1 MTFAFTPSYVFDGS
15 NSDTA
20 HESYSSG
27 DDLYDTYGISKVD
40 ISTSFL
46 TLYFTS
52 STTMSTWRGSD
63 REIVVNYP
71 SGTESWEDTYD
82 LTSNEEYSV
91 NTSFNYIHYSWIS
104 MGLSFAEKADL
115 ADTVSSAG
123 TGNSVITLT
132 LS

>member
-1 MTFAFTPSYVFDGS
+1 MTFAFTPSYVFDGA
-15 NSDTA
+15 NHDTA

-27 DDLYDTYGISKVD
+27 DDIYDTYGISKVD
-40 ISTSFL
+40 INTSFL

-63 REIVVNYP
+63 RSVVVNYP

-91 NTSFNYIHYSWIS
+91 NTSFNYIHYSWTD
-104 MGLSFAEKADL
+104 MGLSSTEKADL

-123 TGNSVITLT
+123 TGTSVLTLT

>member
-1 MTFAFTPSYVFDGS
+1 MTFAFTPSYTFDGTNTD
-15 NSDTA
+15 NST
-20 HESYSSG
+20 EGYSSG
-27 DDLYDTYGISKVD
+27 DDVYDTYGID
-40 ISTSFL
+40 EIGISGSFL
-46 TLYFTS
+46 TLNFTS

-63 REIVVNYP
+63 REVVVNYP

-123 TGNSVITLT
+123 TGNSVINLT

>member
-1 MTFAFTPSYVFDGS
+1 MTFAFTPSYVFDGT
-15 NSDTA
+15 NHDTA

-27 DDLYDTYGISKVD
+27 DDIYDTHGISKVD

-52 STTMSTWRGSD
+52 STTMSTWRGTD
-63 REIVVNYP
+63 RSIVLNYP
-71 SGTESWEDTYD
+71 SGTKSWEDTYD
-82 LTSNEEYSV
+82 LTTNEEYSV
-91 NTSFNYIHYSWIS
+91 NTSFNYIHYTWTD
-104 MGLSFAEKADL
+104 MGLSSTEDNDL

-123 TGNSVITLT
+123 TGTSVLTLT

>member
-1 MTFAFTPSYVFDGS
+1 MFDGA
-15 NSDTA
+15 NYDAA
-20 HESYSSG
+20 HESYTG

-40 ISTSFL
+40 INTSFL

-63 REIVVNYP
+63 RSVVVNYP

-82 LTSNEEYSV
+82 LTSSTEYSV
-91 NTSFNYIHYSWIS
+91 NTSFNYIHYAWSDL
-104 MGLSFAEKADL
+104 GLSTTEQDDL

-123 TGNSVITLT
+123 TGNSVINLT